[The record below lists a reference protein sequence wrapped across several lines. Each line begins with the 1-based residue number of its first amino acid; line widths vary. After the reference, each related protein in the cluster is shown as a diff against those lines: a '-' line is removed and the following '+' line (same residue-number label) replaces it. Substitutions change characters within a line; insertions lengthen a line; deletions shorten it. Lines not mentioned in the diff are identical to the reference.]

1 MKIQELGPGNMILG
15 PLVMVAETAEGE
27 EFEANISLDVKAVV
41 FQFPEGKYAVTF
53 LSIADEVV
61 KFRKEKR

>member
-1 MKIQELGPGNMILG
+1 MEIQKLGQRKMILG
-15 PLVMVAETAEGE
+15 PVVMVAETAEGE

-53 LSIADEVV
+53 LSIANEVV